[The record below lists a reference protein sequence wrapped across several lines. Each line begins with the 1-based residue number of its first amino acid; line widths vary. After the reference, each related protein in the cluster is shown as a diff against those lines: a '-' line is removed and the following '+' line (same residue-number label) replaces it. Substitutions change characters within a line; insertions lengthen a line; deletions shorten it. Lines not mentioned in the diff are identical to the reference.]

1 MRFPNTLKRGTDLTL
16 WWPVVLLVAT
26 VCSARPVWAQSTT
39 GSISGGVSDTSSAL
53 LTGARVTVTSEE
65 TGATRT
71 SATNAR
77 GRYHI
82 FDLTPGSYRVR
93 VEQPGFAPAS
103 REHVSV
109 NMGTDVSVDL
119 TMAVA
124 NVAEEVTVAGTS
136 LDVRTSAQGG
146 VVSQQQIE
154 ALPLNG
160 RNFLQL
166 GALQPGVVVSRA
178 SGREFTGGFGNTQ
191 LSMAGARPEH
201 TGFLLDGTNIADIS
215 DKAPSSVGGVML
227 GVDAVREFSVQ
238 THGYSAEFGRA
249 AGGIVSAVTRSG
261 TNQFHGSIFEF
272 HRDDALDARGAFDPP
287 DAPDF
292 LRNQFGGSIG
302 GPIRRNS
309 LFFFGSYEGLRDR
322 SVVTYSARLPN
333 QAAHDGFLPDST
345 GALQPVTIEPDVRP
359 YLDLLFP
366 VPAGEDFGDGTAEL
380 RHSHQ
385 DPTNENFFVVK
396 GDWNAGPRDTFMV
409 RFSRDASNA
418 VGSQEHPLF
427 LEYSGTNTKYFT
439 AQHEH
444 VFGSSAVNSLR
455 VAVNNPT
462 RTDDVRATVDIPK
475 SLYFTEDPHFGSITV
490 IGLSPV
496 GSTATI
502 PADYDQHI
510 YQVADTF
517 TWNRGNHV
525 WKTGLDWQRYHF
537 DGSSYSRYGGEF
549 RFRNL
554 QEFLT
559 LHRSAKAEADRFTGN
574 MPGTDTVRHMRQ
586 DYVALFGQDDWH
598 VRDGLTLSLG
608 LRYDFVTTPTE
619 RNGLVAGL
627 LSLDDLESGP
637 RGVTPGSPLFD
648 NPSKRSV
655 APRLGLSWAPGRDAR
670 TVVRAGYGLFYQP
683 LTVSYYR
690 GTIFRIYPW
699 FAGVDIRQPAV
710 FGPDIQ
716 DVLASGAAAQRRSEF
731 IGYDAEQPFIQ
742 QWHASAERELG
753 AGFTAEIG
761 YLGSNGHHLPFYGDP
776 NAVPSERLPDGSKRV
791 IPGASLRYP
800 SWGRIRTRINV
811 AHSDG
816 NALILGL
823 RRRLTNGL
831 ALQGAYTYAHSNDT
845 WSGGQMGTSDFD
857 NGAGSATDW
866 WDPEAELGPSN
877 FDVRHTF
884 IVNATYELPW
894 GRSLGG
900 VTGALARG
908 WSVSGLA
915 QLASGLPFT
924 PFIGFDQ
931 AHDLQSDADTI
942 QKPDLVGPVS
952 YPHTRDAWFDVNAFG
967 LPQPGYY
974 GNSSRNLLRG
984 PGLKLV
990 DLAIMKTVDV
1000 ASTKLQFRL
1009 EAFNLCNWVNLGLP
1023 NASVL
1028 FNEDGTYRAGAAR
1041 ITTTATSA
1049 RQLQLGVKW
1058 LF

>member
-1 MRFPNTLKRGTDLTL
+1 MR
-16 WWPVVLLVAT
+16 VLLPSVNHARALVVAVLLST
-26 VCSARPVWAQSTT
+26 ASLARAQSTT
-39 GSISGGVSDTSSAL
+39 GSISGGVTDTSSAS
-53 LTGARVTVTSEE
+53 LTGATITVTSEE

-77 GRYHI
+77 GLYHV
-82 FDLTPGSYRVR
+82 FDLPPGTYRVV
-93 VEQPGFAPAS
+93 VERSGFAPAS
-103 REHVSV
+103 RAHVLV

-119 TMAVA
+119 TLVLASVT
-124 NVAEEVTVAGTS
+124 EQVTVAGTT

-146 VVSQQQIE
+146 IVTQQQIE
-154 ALPLNG
+154 SLPLNG

-201 TGFLLDGTNIADIS
+201 TGYLLDGTNIADIS

-261 TNQFHGSIFEF
+261 TNQFHGSAFEF

-309 LFFFGSYEGLRDR
+309 LFFFGSYEGLRDH
-322 SVVTYSARLPN
+322 SVVTHSARLPN
-333 QAAHDGFLPDST
+333 QAAHDGVLPDSA
-345 GALQPVTIEPDVRP
+345 GALQPVKIDPDVRP

-380 RHSHQ
+380 RHSHR
-385 DPTNENFFVVK
+385 DPTDENFFVVK
-396 GDWNAGPRDTFMV
+396 ADWNASPRDKFMV
-409 RFSRDASNA
+409 RFSRDASDA
-418 VGSQEHPLF
+418 VVSQEHPLF
-427 LEYSGTNTKYFT
+427 LEYTGTNTKYFT

-444 VFGSSAVNSLR
+444 MFGSSAVNSLR
-455 VAVNNPT
+455 VAVNNPA
-462 RTDDVRATVDIPK
+462 RTDDVRPTVDIPK
-475 SLYFTEDPHFGSITV
+475 SLYFTEDPHFGAITV
-490 IGLSPV
+490 IGLTGV

-517 TWNRGNHV
+517 TWSRGNHV
-525 WKTGLDWQRYHF
+525 WKSGLDWQRYHF
-537 DGSSYSRYGGEF
+537 DGSSYSRFGGEF

-559 LHRSAKAEADRFTGN
+559 LHRSSKAEADRFTGN
-574 MPGTDTVRHMRQ
+574 MPGTDTLRHMRQ
-586 DYVALFGQDDWH
+586 DYLAFFGQDDWH
-598 VRDGLTLSLG
+598 VRNDLTLSLG
-608 LRYDFVTTPTE
+608 LRYEFVTTPTE
-619 RNGLVAGL
+619 RDGLVAGL
-627 LSLDDLESGP
+627 LSFDDLESGP
-637 RGVTPGSPLFD
+637 HGVTPGSPLFD
-648 NPSKRSV
+648 NPSKKSFS
-655 APRLGLSWAPGRDAR
+655 PRLGLSWVLGRDRR

-690 GTIFRIYPW
+690 GTIFRIYPF

-710 FGPDIQ
+710 FGPGIQ
-716 DVLASGAAAQRRSEF
+716 DVLNDGADAQRRSEF
-731 IGYDAEQPFIQ
+731 IAYDAQQPFIQ
-742 QWHASAERELG
+742 HWHASAERDLG

-761 YLGSNGHHLPFYGDP
+761 YLGSNGRHLPFYGDP

-811 AHSDG
+811 ARSDG
-816 NALILGL
+816 HALILGL
-823 RRRLTNGL
+823 RRRFTGGL
-831 ALQGAYTYAHSNDT
+831 AVQGAYTYAHSNDT

-866 WDPEAELGPSN
+866 WDPEAEYGPSN

-884 IVNATYELPW
+884 IVNATYDLPW
-894 GRSLGG
+894 GRSLEGAA
-900 VTGALARG
+900 GALARG

-942 QKPDLVGPVS
+942 QKPDLAGPIT
-952 YPHTRDAWFDVNAFG
+952 YPHTRDEWFDVNAFA
-967 LPQPGYY
+967 LPRPGYY
-974 GNSSRNLLRG
+974 GSASRNLLGG

-990 DLAIMKTVDV
+990 DLAVMKTIT
-1000 ASTKLQFRL
+1000 AGATRLQLRL
-1009 EAFNLCNWVNLGLP
+1009 EAFNVCNWVNLGLP

-1028 FNEDGTYRAGAAR
+1028 FNEDGSYRTGAAR